1 MYPYFD
7 VIDDELI
14 EKHVFV
20 IQIDIIDIPL
30 PSWEIFKGRN
40 FELENFQMQTVCIW
54 MQDKHSVLILMKPKV
69 IRPELWY
76 VYLGSCVFKCPLLFR
91 FTLIRFL

>member
-14 EKHVFV
+14 ENAISVVQF
-20 IQIDIIDIPL
+20 DIIDIPL
-30 PSWEIFKGRN
+30 PSWVIFKDRN

-76 VYLGSCVFKCPLLFR
+76 VLLGSCVYQCPLLFR
-91 FTLIRFL
+91 FILIRYL